1 VTLNE
6 QTKSALD
13 HDLVVDITTTGRRT
27 GEPRTL
33 EIWFHRIAGRYYIT
47 GWPGVRGWY
56 ANLLDNPRFT
66 VHLKQ
71 SATESFEAIARPVT
85 DEVERREILRA
96 TFNVE
101 GGTAQGDFE
110 SWVTSSPIIEFTP
123 ES

>member
-1 VTLNE
+1 MALDA

-33 EIWFHRIAGRYYIT
+33 EIWFHRVDGRYYIT

-71 SATESFEAIARPVT
+71 SATASFDANARPVT
-85 DEVERREILRA
+85 DEDERREILRA
-96 TFNVE
+96 TFELE
-101 GGTAQGDFE
+101 GGAAQGDFE
-110 SWVTSSPIIEFTP
+110 SWVASSPIIEFTP